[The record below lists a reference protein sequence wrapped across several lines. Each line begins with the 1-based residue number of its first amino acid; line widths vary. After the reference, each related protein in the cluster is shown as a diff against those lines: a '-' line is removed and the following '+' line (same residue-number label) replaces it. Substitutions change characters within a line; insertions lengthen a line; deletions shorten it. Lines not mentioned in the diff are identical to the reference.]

1 MAAVKCIHV
10 HVHVHHSHLL
20 SLNMVKFHVYFE
32 HFQLYMC
39 TCTVSTYM
47 YLYMYNVETDISL
60 PREEMVLL
68 RQVLT
73 SPFFKSVK
81 EVNLCMFVGVY
92 ICIVHV
98 G

>member
-1 MAAVKCIHV
+1 
-10 HVHVHHSHLL
+10 
-20 SLNMVKFHVYFE
+20 
-32 HFQLYMC
+32 
-39 TCTVSTYM
+39 M